1 MNASKGYY
9 SLIQYCPDL
18 GRLEAANV
26 GVLLFCPERFFLKAL
41 TSGSNARIRRF
52 FRSEGHDWAQIDA
65 IKKGL
70 EDRLQVEHTDIQ
82 TLDDLENFIA
92 LRANLLQ
99 ITPPRPMKV
108 VDPEKDLQKLFEEL
122 VGGLPR
128 AAPRKHLR
136 TYLAEKF
143 TKAGLNE
150 KIRRDIRVKV
160 PVLEKE
166 MEIPFGYQNGRFN
179 LITPVRFEAANPEST
194 VATACKYAI
203 EGHEL
208 YEHPHPDLGDLQLV
222 VFGKFRAADSESR
235 QRVRR
240 VFDEYA
246 VKLFRTEEL
255 PQLIDEIRRTG
266 KVLAP
271 PGGSD

>member
-1 MNASKGYY
+1 MTPSKGYY

-26 GVLLFCPERFFLKAL
+26 GVLLFCPERLFLKAL

-52 FRSEGHDWAQIDA
+52 FRSDGHDWAQINA
-65 IKKGL
+65 FKKGL
-70 EDRLQVEHTDIQ
+70 EDRLQIEHADLQ

-108 VDPEKDLQKLFEEL
+108 VDPEKDLQKLFAEL
-122 VGGLPR
+122 VGGAPR
-128 AAPRKHLR
+128 TAPRKGLR

-143 TKAGLNE
+143 AKAGLDE

-160 PVLEKE
+160 PVLEKDLD
-166 MEIPFGYQNGRFN
+166 IPFGYQNGRFN

-194 VATACKYAI
+194 VATACKYAV

-208 YEHPHPDLGDLQLV
+208 YEHPHPDLGKLQLV
-222 VFGKFRAADSESR
+222 IFGKFRGADRESR
-235 QRVRR
+235 KRVRR
-240 VFDEYA
+240 VFEEYG
-246 VKLFRTEEL
+246 VRLFRTEEL

-271 PGGSD
+271 PGGAE